1 MSAELNGRKT
11 RASASQ
17 RIPVRTDIDVRFPHF
32 QGFVTGVSSN
42 LSTTGMFVESDRP
55 QTVGTA
61 FAFKFHIE
69 DWELIQGTARVIW
82 TRERPEGKDRPA
94 GMGVQF
100 IDLDAQSRRM
110 VRWLVEKHIDE
121 GGEPFDLAG
130 DLPETASR
138 LWSWSRPT
146 QWVGRRRSTDPLL
159 EGEFDEAPTIDTG
172 GTGTET
178 VSASGLRPIHG
189 IALLILVLLW
199 GYMIG
204 RGFLQDQANA
214 VRAPGRLYRIA
225 AESVEA
231 LRGVFGHAPT
241 PSTIEPMY
249 TPEPE
254 PEPGRI
260 ITDFVEN
267 WSLAWAQQRM
277 DDYLSY
283 YAQDFE
289 PSGGM
294 SRSEWE
300 AFRRDR
306 VLGPEYIFMAI
317 SGLNWS
323 APDDKT
329 AQTTFIQTYRSD
341 RYSDTVLKTLDL
353 VWEDNGWKIDH
364 EQVRGETVQEP
375 TESSP

>member
-1 MSAELNGRKT
+1 MSAELSGRKT

-17 RIPVRTDIDVRFPHF
+17 RIPVRTEIDVRFPHF
-32 QGFVTGVSSN
+32 QGFVTGISSDH
-42 LSTTGMFVESDRP
+42 STTGMFIESDRP
-55 QTVGTA
+55 QPVGTV

-82 TRERPEGKDRPA
+82 TRERAEGKNRPP

-121 GGEPFDLAG
+121 GGQPFDLAG

-146 QWVGRRRSTDPLL
+146 QWVGRRRSTDPLMAGDF
-159 EGEFDEAPTIDTG
+159 EEAPTLDLA
-172 GTGTET
+172 EPDA
-178 VSASGLRPIHG
+178 VSTTGLRPIHG

-204 RGFLQDQANA
+204 RGFVEDQASA

-231 LRGVFGHAPT
+231 LRSVFGQAPAPAT
-241 PSTIEPMY
+241 FESAF
-249 TPEPE
+249 TPEPQ
-254 PEPGRI
+254 PEPGAI
-260 ITDFVEN
+260 FPDLVEN
-267 WSLAWAQQRM
+267 WSTAWAQQRM

-283 YAQDFE
+283 YAQDFQ
-289 PSGGM
+289 PGGGM
-294 SRSEWE
+294 SRADWR
-300 AFRRDR
+300 AFREDR

-317 SGLNWS
+317 SGLNWKQQ
-323 APDDKT
+323 DDEK
-329 AQTTFIQTYRSD
+329 AETTFIQTYRSD

-353 VWEDNGWKIDH
+353 VWEDNHWKILR
-364 EQVRGETVQEP
+364 ERVRGEVDQEP
-375 TESSP
+375 PANSP

>member
-1 MSAELNGRKT
+1 MSTELGGRKT
-11 RASASQ
+11 RTSASQ
-17 RIPVRTDIDVRFPHF
+17 RIPVRTEIDVRFPHF
-32 QGFVTGVSSN
+32 QGFVTGISSD
-42 LSTTGMFVESDRP
+42 LSTTGMFVESDRR
-55 QTVGTA
+55 QAVGSV

-69 DWELIQGTARVIW
+69 DWELIQGTARVVW
-82 TRERPEGKDRPA
+82 TRDRSEGKDRPA

-121 GGEPFDLAG
+121 GGQPFDLAG

-159 EGEFDEAPTIDTG
+159 AGDFDETPSMDTG
-172 GTGTET
+172 KPERTP
-178 VSASGLRPIHG
+178 ASGLRPIHG
-189 IALLILVLLW
+189 IALLTLVLLW

-204 RGFLQDQANA
+204 RGFVRDQASA
-214 VRAPGRLYRIA
+214 VMASGRMYRIA

-231 LRGVFGHAPT
+231 LKSVFGHAPELAPLESPPT
-241 PSTIEPMY
+241 PAPR
-249 TPEPE
+249 
-254 PEPGRI
+254 PEPGAI
-260 ITDFVEN
+260 FTDLVEN
-267 WSLAWAQQRM
+267 WSLAWGQQRM

-283 YAQDFE
+283 YAEDFE
-289 PSGGM
+289 PGGGM
-294 SRSEWE
+294 TRADWE
-300 AFRRDR
+300 AFRHDR

-323 APDDKT
+323 AQDNER

-353 VWEDNGWKIDH
+353 VWKDDRWKIHRERIRAEVAQD
-364 EQVRGETVQEP
+364 RP
-375 TESSP
+375 DSSP

>member
-1 MSAELNGRKT
+1 MSAEPGDSKT
-11 RASASQ
+11 RVSASQ
-17 RIPVRTDIDVRFPHF
+17 RIPVRTEIDVRFPHF
-32 QGFVTGVSSN
+32 QGFVTGISSD

-55 QTVGTA
+55 QPVGSV

-69 DWELIQGTARVIW
+69 DWELIQGTARVVW
-82 TRERPEGKDRPA
+82 TRDRSEGKDRPA

-121 GGEPFDLAG
+121 GGQPFDLAG

-159 EGEFDEAPTIDTG
+159 AGDFDEVPSIDTR
-172 GTGTET
+172 EPEKIP
-178 VSASGLRPIHG
+178 ASGLRPIHG
-189 IALLILVLLW
+189 IALLTLVLLW

-204 RGFLQDQANA
+204 RGFVRDQTSA
-214 VRAPGRLYRIA
+214 VMPSGRMYRIA

-231 LRGVFGHAPT
+231 LKSVFGKAPAPAT
-241 PSTIEPMY
+241 LESPPTSAPR
-249 TPEPE
+249 
-254 PEPGRI
+254 PEPGAI
-260 ITDFVEN
+260 FTDLVEN

-283 YAQDFE
+283 YARDFE
-289 PSGGM
+289 PGGGM
-294 SRSEWE
+294 TRADWE

-323 APDDKT
+323 RQDDDT

-341 RYSDTVLKTLDL
+341 RYSDTVIKTLDL
-353 VWEDNGWKIDH
+353 VWKNDRWKILR
-364 EQVRGETVQEP
+364 ERVRGDADQEQP
-375 TESSP
+375 DSSSP

>member
-1 MSAELNGRKT
+1 MSTELGGRKT

-17 RIPVRTDIDVRFPHF
+17 RIPVRTEIDVRFPHF
-32 QGFVTGVSSN
+32 QGFVTGISSD
-42 LSTTGMFVESDRP
+42 LSTTGMFIESDRRQP
-55 QTVGTA
+55 VGSV

-69 DWELIQGTARVIW
+69 DWELIQGTARVVW
-82 TRERPEGKDRPA
+82 TRDRSEGRDRPA

-121 GGEPFDLAG
+121 GGQPFDLAG

-159 EGEFDEAPTIDTG
+159 AGDFDETPSIDTG
-172 GTGTET
+172 KPEKTP
-178 VSASGLRPIHG
+178 ASGLRPIHG
-189 IALLILVLLW
+189 IALLTLVLLW

-204 RGFLQDQANA
+204 RGFVRDQASA
-214 VRAPGRLYRIA
+214 VMASGRMYRIA

-231 LRGVFGHAPT
+231 LKSVFGHAPAPATLDSPPT
-241 PSTIEPMY
+241 PAPR
-249 TPEPE
+249 PK
-254 PEPGRI
+254 PGAI
-260 ITDFVEN
+260 FTDLVEN

-283 YAQDFE
+283 YSQDFE
-289 PSGGM
+289 PGGGM
-294 SRSEWE
+294 TRADWE
-300 AFRRDR
+300 AFRNDR
-306 VLGPEYIFMAI
+306 VLGPNYIFMAI

-323 APDDKT
+323 AQGDEK
-329 AQTTFIQTYRSD
+329 AKTTFIQTYRSD

-353 VWEDNGWKIDH
+353 VREEDRWKILRERVQGKVAQ
-364 EQVRGETVQEP
+364 EQP
-375 TESSP
+375 DN

>member
-1 MSAELNGRKT
+1 MSAELGGRKT

-17 RIPVRTDIDVRFPHF
+17 RIPVRTEIDVRFPHF
-32 QGFVTGVSSN
+32 QGFVTGISAD
-42 LSTTGMFVESDRP
+42 LSTTGMFIESDRP
-55 QTVGTA
+55 QPVGTV

-69 DWELIQGTARVIW
+69 DWELIQGTARVVW
-82 TRERPEGKDRPA
+82 TRERSEGKVRPA

-100 IDLDAQSRRM
+100 IDLDSQSRRM

-121 GGEPFDLAG
+121 GGQPFDLAG

-159 EGEFDEAPTIDTG
+159 AGDFDEAPTIDTG
-172 GTGTET
+172 EPERAS
-178 VSASGLRPIHG
+178 VSGLRPIHG
-189 IALLILVLLW
+189 IALLTLVLLW

-204 RGFLQDQANA
+204 RGFLQDQASA
-214 VRAPGRLYRIA
+214 VRASGRMYRIA

-231 LRGVFGHAPT
+231 LKSVFGQAPAPVTLESTPT
-241 PSTIEPMY
+241 PAAR
-249 TPEPE
+249 
-254 PEPGRI
+254 PEPGAVF
-260 ITDFVEN
+260 TDLVEN

-283 YAQDFE
+283 YAKDFE
-289 PSGGM
+289 PGGGM
-294 SRSEWE
+294 TRTDWE
-300 AFRRDR
+300 AFRNER
-306 VLGPEYIFMAI
+306 VLGPEYIFMAV

-323 APDDKT
+323 AQDEEE

-353 VWEDNGWKIDH
+353 VWEDERWKILR
-364 EQVRGETVQEP
+364 ERVRGDVAQEQP
-375 TESSP
+375 ANSP

>member
-1 MSAELNGRKT
+1 MSAELSGRKT

-17 RIPVRTDIDVRFPHF
+17 RIPVRTEIDVRFPHF
-32 QGFVTGVSSN
+32 QGFVTGISSD
-42 LSTTGMFVESDRP
+42 LSTTGMFIESDRP
-55 QTVGTA
+55 QPVGTV

-82 TRERPEGKDRPA
+82 TRERAEGKNRPP

-121 GGEPFDLAG
+121 GGQPFDLAG

-146 QWVGRRRSTDPLL
+146 QWVGRRRSTDPLMAGDF
-159 EGEFDEAPTIDTG
+159 EEAPTLDLA
-172 GTGTET
+172 EPDA
-178 VSASGLRPIHG
+178 VSTTGLRPIHG

-204 RGFLQDQANA
+204 RGFVEDQASA

-231 LRGVFGHAPT
+231 LRSVFGQAPAPAT
-241 PSTIEPMY
+241 FESAF
-249 TPEPE
+249 TPEPQ
-254 PEPGRI
+254 PEPGAI
-260 ITDFVEN
+260 FTDLVEN
-267 WSLAWAQQRM
+267 WSTAWAQQRM

-283 YAQDFE
+283 YAQDFQ
-289 PSGGM
+289 PGGGM
-294 SRSEWE
+294 SRADWR
-300 AFRRDR
+300 AFREDR

-317 SGLNWS
+317 SGLNWKQQ
-323 APDDKT
+323 DDEK
-329 AQTTFIQTYRSD
+329 AETTFIQTYRSD

-353 VWEDNGWKIDH
+353 VWEDNHWKILR
-364 EQVRGETVQEP
+364 ERVRGEVDQEP
-375 TESSP
+375 PANSP

>member
-1 MSAELNGRKT
+1 MSAELGDRKT

-17 RIPVRTDIDVRFPHF
+17 RIPVHTEIDVRFPHF
-32 QGFVTGVSSN
+32 QGFVTGISSD
-42 LSTTGMFVESDRP
+42 LSTTGMFVVSDRP
-55 QTVGTA
+55 QPVGTV

-82 TRERPEGKDRPA
+82 TRERTEGKDRPA

-100 IDLDAQSRRM
+100 VDLDAQSRRM

-121 GGEPFDLAG
+121 GGQPFDLAG

-159 EGEFDEAPTIDTG
+159 AGDFEESPTVEIATPDKAA
-172 GTGTET
+172 
-178 VSASGLRPIHG
+178 ASGLRPIHG
-189 IALLILVLLW
+189 IALLALVLLW

-204 RGFLQDQANA
+204 RGFVQDQASA
-214 VRAPGRLYRIA
+214 VREPGRIYRIA
-225 AESVEA
+225 AESVQA
-231 LRGVFGHAPT
+231 LKAVFGNAPVPT
-241 PSTIEPMY
+241 ATFESGPA
-249 TPEPE
+249 PEPR
-254 PEPGRI
+254 PEPGAI
-260 ITDFVEN
+260 FTDLVEN

-289 PSGGM
+289 PPGGM
-294 SRSEWE
+294 TRTDWE
-300 AFRRDR
+300 TFRQDR
-306 VLGPEYIFMAI
+306 VLGPAYIFMAV

-323 APDDKT
+323 RQDDDT

-341 RYSDTVLKTLDL
+341 RYSDTVLKTLEL
-353 VWEDNGWKIDH
+353 VWEDNRWKILR
-364 EQVRGETVQEP
+364 EQVKGEVAQEE
-375 TESSP
+375 TENSP